1 MYLQKYI
8 TLKNYNLYF
17 LYHIYIMIYYILIIL
32 VIFIIIN
39 QYLNNKEHF
48 LTVFET
54 LNEIVSPKISNKQ
67 MKVKDIKVNKN
78 ELISEGTNQKN
89 YIIYVEKEEY
99 KDKTEYNFKNGLN
112 KIFLN
117 IKINKKQKI
126 ILTTPNNKKIG
137 KLISQ
142 KYNKYIFDFN
152 PIYKKKY
159 IFEIKNNY
167 NVIKIYSFNKY
178 YNIYYLKRIN
188 KNEYECY
195 LFDKKIGTIEK
206 DKSQYKI
213 EFNKDYFKTFYLFS
227 SAFILMTS

>member
-1 MYLQKYI
+1 MV
-8 TLKNYNLYF
+8 
-17 LYHIYIMIYYILIIL
+17 YYIFIIFI
-32 VIFIIIN
+32 IFIIIN

-54 LNEIVSPKISNKQ
+54 LNEIISPKISNKQ
-67 MKVKDIKVNKN
+67 IIIKDIKDDKN
-78 ELISEGTNQKN
+78 ELIKEENNHKN

-99 KDKTEYNFKNGLN
+99 KNKIEYVFKNKLN
-112 KIFLN
+112 KEFLK
-117 IKINKKQKI
+117 IKINNKQKI
-126 ILTTPNNKKIG
+126 ILTTLNNRKIG

-152 PIYKKKY
+152 LIYKKKY
-159 IFEIKNNY
+159 IFEIKDNF

-178 YNIYYLKRIN
+178 YTIYYLKRTN
-188 KNEYECY
+188 KNKYECY

-206 DKSQYKI
+206 DNNEYKI
-213 EFNKDYFKTFYLFS
+213 EFKKKYFKTFYLFS